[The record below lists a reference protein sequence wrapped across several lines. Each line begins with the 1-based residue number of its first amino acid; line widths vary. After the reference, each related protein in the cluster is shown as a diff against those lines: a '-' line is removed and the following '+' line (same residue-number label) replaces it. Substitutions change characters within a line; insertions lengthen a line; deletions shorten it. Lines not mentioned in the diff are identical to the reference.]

1 MANTHNAAGAAPSRF
16 ARPHLARPHSLISL
30 LALSLALVSS
40 AGCTTE
46 TGPRTPQPA
55 YTAAMLRTAPTNVY
69 PVIEGKLP
77 AATTQM
83 TNDEAAAQQAR
94 LSALSKQ
101 RAGGQISEAEYE
113 RRRKALTNLAET
125 HGQATLDEI
134 GRE

>member
-1 MANTHNAAGAAPSRF
+1 M
-16 ARPHLARPHSLISL
+16 L
-30 LALSLALVSS
+30 LSS
-40 AGCTTE
+40 AGCTTQ

-55 YTAAMLRTAPTNVY
+55 YTAAMLRPAPTNVY

-77 AATTQM
+77 AASTQM
-83 TNDEAAAQQAR
+83 TNEEAAAQQAS

-113 RRRKALTNLAET
+113 RRRKALSRLAET